1 MKSMMAT
8 HILLSIMNDVRTA
21 VKGFVFLLVRRAST
35 MKITVKFMWSGLA
48 VLNAA
53 LASPFALNKLFL
65 GLIPAGDSGLSI
77 DKAKNNIF

>member
-1 MKSMMAT
+1 MMAT

-53 LASPFALNKLFL
+53 LASPFALNKHFL
-65 GLIPAGDSGLSI
+65 GLILAGGLGLSI

>member
-1 MKSMMAT
+1 
-8 HILLSIMNDVRTA
+8 
-21 VKGFVFLLVRRAST
+21 